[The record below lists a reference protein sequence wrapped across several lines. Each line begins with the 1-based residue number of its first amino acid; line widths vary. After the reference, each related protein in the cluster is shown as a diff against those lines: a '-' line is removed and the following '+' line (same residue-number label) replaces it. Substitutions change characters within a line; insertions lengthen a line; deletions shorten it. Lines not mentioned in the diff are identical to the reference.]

1 VYDEAEQG
9 PHACAPICLRGGPA
23 RRGFEAMHLRITN
36 SCLFLAVAL
45 IGSAGDAHAVD
56 CQSQKGDGYPWA
68 WREIDGKRCWYR
80 GRAGMDKKLL
90 RWASTKAAPSAASKA
105 APSVTPKRAS
115 VAPNRASPVIADEN
129 DEHHPLLNSYWPP
142 LPRADGFG
150 DRFEATRG
158 ERP

>member
-1 VYDEAEQG
+1 
-9 PHACAPICLRGGPA
+9 
-23 RRGFEAMHLRITN
+23 MHLRITS

-45 IGSAGDAHAVD
+45 IGSAGDAHAID
-56 CQSQKGDGYPWA
+56 CQSQKGEEGHWA
-68 WREIDGKRCWYR
+68 WREIDGKRCWYK

-90 RWASTKAAPSAASKA
+90 RWASIKA
-105 APSVTPKRAS
+105 APSVAPKHAPSGASKRAPPA
-115 VAPNRASPVIADEN
+115 VADEN
-129 DEHHPLLNSYWPP
+129 DAHHPLLNSYWPS